1 MRGISLSIRTTPT
14 NILNEANVTDTEL
27 LCPLYY
33 RKGDKDFMSLERR
46 TNYIYEVVL
55 RNKCNISQIKS
66 LDSIPAQRTEEHVKV
81 SQGDAISPCRLW
93 ETTQVKIYWVSLI
106 HTFKKKKRNGV
117 IYT

>member
-1 MRGISLSIRTTPT
+1 MRGISLSIRTTST

-27 LCPLYY
+27 LCRLYY

-55 RNKCNISQIKS
+55 TNKCNISRIKP
-66 LDSIPAQRTEEHVKV
+66 LDPIPTQRTEEHVKA

-106 HTFKKKKRNGV
+106 NTLIKKKRNGV